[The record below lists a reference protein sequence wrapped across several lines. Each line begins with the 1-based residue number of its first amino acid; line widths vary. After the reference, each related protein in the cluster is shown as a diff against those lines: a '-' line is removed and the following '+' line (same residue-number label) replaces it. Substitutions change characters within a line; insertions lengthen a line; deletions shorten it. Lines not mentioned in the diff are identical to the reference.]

1 MIQLSIEFYD
11 HENWFYFK
19 ILRIIFPPAFN
30 FGERV
35 HVYVN
40 PDQGQTLSLF
50 IFFFATFPLLLFLK
64 FSKRNVFLL
73 IF

>member
-11 HENWFYFK
+11 RENWFYFK
-19 ILRIIFPPAFN
+19 MLWIIFPPAFY

-40 PDQGQTLSLF
+40 PDKAKLYPFSSF
-50 IFFFATFPLLLFLK
+50 SFL
-64 FSKRNVFLL
+64 
-73 IF
+73 

>member
-35 HVYVN
+35 HAYVN
-40 PDQGQTLSLF
+40 PDKAKHYLFSSFSLQ
-50 IFFFATFPLLLFLK
+50 LFLFNLFLNFLK
-64 FSKRNVFLL
+64 GTFFS
-73 IF
+73 

>member
-11 HENWFYFK
+11 RENWFYFK
-19 ILRIIFPPAFN
+19 MLWIIFPPAFN

-40 PDQGQTLSLF
+40 PDKAKLYLFSSFSLQLF
-50 IFFFATFPLLLFLK
+50 IFYFFLNFLK
-64 FSKRNVFLL
+64 GTFFS
-73 IF
+73 

>member
-19 ILRIIFPPAFN
+19 ILWIIFPPAFN

-35 HVYVN
+35 HAYVN
-40 PDQGQTLSLF
+40 PDKAKLYLFSSFSLQLF
-50 IFFFATFPLLLFLK
+50 IFYFFLNFLK
-64 FSKRNVFLL
+64 GTFFS
-73 IF
+73 

>member
-11 HENWFYFK
+11 RENWFYFK
-19 ILRIIFPPAFN
+19 MLWIIFPPAFN

-40 PDQGQTLSLF
+40 PDKAKLSLF
-50 IFFFATFPLLLFLK
+50 IFFFPLKGTF
-64 FSKRNVFLL
+64 FS
-73 IF
+73 